1 MSKIVLIEDDLL
13 LAENT
18 SLILSL
24 HGYECFVAN
33 SSKDGILLIEEINP
47 DLVVCDIMLDSMDGF
62 DVLRAIRQTNGFI
75 NLPFIFLSGLAD
87 LTDKRKGMNLG
98 ADDFLTKPYSSKDL
112 IETIQARIE
121 ISSAKKVNAEIETK
135 KNAIDVFYK
144 ISTHEYLTPLNGIIN
159 FGTLLEE
166 MISQND
172 MADASNIVKAIQIS
186 GQRMLRVTRK
196 LLWHNQLVNGISPW
210 GNTNKSKL
218 NVGDLQRSIFDFLKN
233 STNSQF
239 DFHIQG
245 EDFYLFAF
253 DRESLEQMIT
263 ELLQNVIQYSDPKFE
278 ISSNNYFE
286 NEMVVINI
294 KNQYKGNY
302 TMSTSMIK
310 PFFQAHH
317 SKDMNGSGLGLY
329 IVKEWVEKQKGSLE
343 VSTNQNMFE
352 VTLKIPAKLAS

>member
-1 MSKIVLIEDDLL
+1 MSRIVLIEDDLL

-18 SLILSL
+18 SLILTL
-24 HGYECFVAN
+24 NGYECFVAN
-33 SSKDGILLIEEINP
+33 STKDGILLIEEIKP

-62 DVLRAIRQTNGFI
+62 DVLRIIRQEKGFI

-121 ISSAKKVNAEIETK
+121 ISSVKKVNAEIETR
-135 KNAIDVFYK
+135 KNAIDVFYQ

-172 MADASNIVKAIQIS
+172 LTDAGSIVKAIQIS

-196 LLWHNQLVNGISPW
+196 LLWHNQLVNGINPW
-210 GNTNKSKL
+210 GSTSKSKI
-218 NVGDLQRSIFDFLKN
+218 NVVELQNSIFSFLKN
-233 STNSQF
+233 STTSQF
-239 DFHIQG
+239 DFNIQG
-245 EDFYLFAF
+245 DAFYLFDF
-253 DRESLEQMIT
+253 NRDSLEQMIT

-278 ISSNNYFE
+278 ITSDNYFE
-286 NEMVVINI
+286 NEMVVLTI
-294 KNQYKGNY
+294 KNHYRGTY

-310 PFFQAHH
+310 PFYQAHY

-329 IVKEWVEKQKGSLE
+329 IIKEWVERQKGSLE
-343 VSTNQNMFE
+343 VNTYNNTFE
-352 VTLKIPAKLAS
+352 VVLKVPASLS